1 MVSLL
6 KETKQ
11 RKSHPFDNLRRKY
24 LCINP
29 VIALKNLQSGD
40 VIFSKSGNVRLVI
53 FISKEYKKRELI
65 LLSFLNKNVVKL
77 EYSILNKIDV
87 NKLELV
93 IRRKDVKPLENFLE
107 CGKVLNKKSSVIKN
121 VRVLLQAGDVGEE
134 FKQVIDRERANAET
148 IKLIFNCSKR
158 TGEIISIGTK
168 FPNKKTLKF
177 TLEISTRQN
186 PYLEY
191 IKKLKLFPGSNAKLK
206 KEILLACIYATCIQ
220 NACRLYEII
229 GGNQEI

>member
-1 MVSLL
+1 MVALL
-6 KETKQ
+6 KGTKE

-53 FISKEYKKRELI
+53 FISKEYNNKELI
-65 LLSFLNKNVVKL
+65 FLSFLNKSIIKL
-77 EYSILNKIDV
+77 EYSDLSKIDSS
-87 NKLELV
+87 KLELV
-93 IRRKDVKPLENFLE
+93 IRRKDVKPLENFIE
-107 CGKVLNKKSSVIKN
+107 CGKVINKKSSVIKN
-121 VRVLLQAGDVGEE
+121 VRILLQCDKIGEQL
-134 FKQVIDRERANAET
+134 KQIIDRERANTET
-148 IKLIFNCSKR
+148 IKLIFNCNKKA
-158 TGEIISIGTK
+158 GEIVSIGTK
-168 FPNKKTLKF
+168 FPDKKNLKF

-186 PYLEY
+186 PFSEY
-191 IKKLKLFPGSNAKLK
+191 IKKLKLFPGGDLKLK
-206 KEILLACIYATCIQ
+206 KEILLACMYATCIQ